1 MELCVNKTTSVPK
14 SILHYVLEKGHY
26 FGPEISLYPLLY
38 LNKKTVTH
46 RVLVILQYKF
56 KLCAQVAHNFS
67 KPSSGLPVK
76 FMLSHDD
83 S

>member
-1 MELCVNKTTSVPK
+1 MLVPARSSSFILFSAVTSTYLSGEGVHVMELCVNKTTSVPK

-46 RVLVILQYKF
+46 RVLVIL
-56 KLCAQVAHNFS
+56 
-67 KPSSGLPVK
+67 
-76 FMLSHDD
+76 
-83 S
+83 